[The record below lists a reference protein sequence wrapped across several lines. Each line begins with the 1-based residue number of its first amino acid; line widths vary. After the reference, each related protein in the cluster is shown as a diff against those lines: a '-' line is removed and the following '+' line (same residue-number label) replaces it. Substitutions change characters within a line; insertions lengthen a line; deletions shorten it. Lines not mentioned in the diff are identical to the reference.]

1 MNSGLQLWNLIFAV
15 TAALCVDK
23 LGRRFLFLA
32 SGSVMLTSYI
42 IVTGLS
48 GSFAQ
53 TGHLATG
60 LAVVPFLFLY
70 FAGYDIAL

>member
-1 MNSGLQLWNLIFAV
+1 MDAGLQLWNLIFAV

-53 TGHLATG
+53 TGHSATG

>member
-1 MNSGLQLWNLIFAV
+1 
-15 TAALCVDK
+15 
-23 LGRRFLFLA
+23 
-32 SGSVMLTSYI
+32 MLTSYI

-53 TGHLATG
+53 TGHSSTG